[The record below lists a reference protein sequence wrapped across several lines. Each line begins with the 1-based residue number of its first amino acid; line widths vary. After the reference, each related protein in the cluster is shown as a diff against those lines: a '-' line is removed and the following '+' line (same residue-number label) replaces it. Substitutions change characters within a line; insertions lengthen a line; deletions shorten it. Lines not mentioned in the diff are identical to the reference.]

1 MSKLLTGNVELF
13 SIPHH
18 LSMYHLLKL
27 TGLVSHQCIP
37 VPDINKPQS
46 THSFAMTCI
55 WIHLNRKAQNDN
67 SKLQIPIPHSLKL
80 HHECVP

>member
-1 MSKLLTGNVELF
+1 MGDCNTCNQFTLLSYNMQIVLF
-13 SIPHH
+13 
-18 LSMYHLLKL
+18 
-27 TGLVSHQCIP
+27 QFIP

-46 THSFAMTCI
+46 THAFAMTCI

-80 HHECVP
+80 HHE

>member
-1 MSKLLTGNVELF
+1 MAVIEYIQAYNLCYNSLPL
-13 SIPHH
+13 
-18 LSMYHLLKL
+18 
-27 TGLVSHQCIP
+27 QCIP

-80 HHECVP
+80 HHEYVSLKYWNIYSGQ

>member
-1 MSKLLTGNVELF
+1 MWYNLCAV
-13 SIPHH
+13 
-18 LSMYHLLKL
+18 
-27 TGLVSHQCIP
+27 GLQCIP

-55 WIHLNRKAQNDN
+55 WIHLNRKAQSDN

-80 HHECVP
+80 HHEYVLLILTIPIHTLCPILH